1 MGAIDTAGNL
11 VAALQWLTEQSGGKT
26 FSPGKH
32 PLDLVPYLDEFRALL
47 DRQYLVEIAP
57 PPGKDGR
64 PAVGKLRISTEP
76 ERRLRY
82 PSR

>member
-1 MGAIDTAGNL
+1 M
-11 VAALQWLTEQSGGKT
+11 AALQWLTEQSGGKT

-32 PLDLVPYLDEFRALL
+32 PLDLVPYLDEFRVLL
-47 DRQYLVEIAP
+47 DHQYLVTMAP
-57 PPGKDGR
+57 RGSKEGK
-64 PAVGKLRISTEP
+64 PATGKLKISTEP